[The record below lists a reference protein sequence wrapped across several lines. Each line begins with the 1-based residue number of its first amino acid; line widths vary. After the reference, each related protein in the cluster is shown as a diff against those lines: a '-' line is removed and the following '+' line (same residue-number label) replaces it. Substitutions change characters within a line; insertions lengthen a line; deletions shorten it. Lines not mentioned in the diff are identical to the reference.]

1 MKKSRM
7 RVISVLVMAVM
18 VMVIGAGCGGGNVGD
33 DLAMD
38 LGEELA
44 EDLTGSEISTDNEW
58 PEEMPANVPEM
69 KKGIV
74 VNSTAILI
82 GGKKNIS
89 ISMEDVSEQD
99 FIGYVS
105 DIEAAG
111 FNLIVSAQSGGIDS
125 RTFGQGEN
133 ALSVQYASKSE
144 EMIISYTGD

>member
-1 MKKSRM
+1 MKKSRW
-7 RVISVLVMAVM
+7 RVMSVLVMAAM

-38 LGEELA
+38 LGEKLA
-44 EDLTGSEISTDNEW
+44 EDLTGGEISTDNEW
-58 PEEMPANVPEM
+58 PEEMPENVPEM

-99 FIGYVS
+99 FTSYVS
-105 DIEAAG
+105 DVEAAG
-111 FNLIVSAQSGGIDS
+111 FNLIISNQSGGIDS
-125 RTFGQGEN
+125 KTFGQGEN
-133 ALSVQYASKSE
+133 ALSLQYASKSE
-144 EMIISYTGD
+144 ELIISYTGD

>member
-1 MKKSRM
+1 MKNSRM
-7 RVISVLVMAVM
+7 RVISILVMAVM
-18 VMVIGAGCGGGNVGD
+18 LMVIAAGCGGGNVGD

-38 LGEELA
+38 LGEEFA

-58 PEEMPANVPEM
+58 PEEMPADVPEM
-69 KKGIV
+69 KNGII

-99 FIGYVS
+99 FAKYVS
-105 DIEAAG
+105 DVEAAG